1 MAVAFRSK
9 YTARD
14 VEKLLDSINTLVNNT
29 GEVNIQAIER
39 VEALP
44 DKGELNRFYLTA
56 GKIYYWDN
64 EWFELTNTPAAQ
76 ISIPEIEGEVAKS
89 FNFSDFIPFDDIYLT
104 YNGEI
109 IADIKEAL
117 TSSENKE
124 MTIYPITN
132 LTGKGW
138 IEDSKL
144 ENDIFSAEAAQL
156 SESNF
161 FIFMHLMDG
170 QEVKITEHY
179 IEGETVYLINYIGL
193 AL

>member
-1 MAVAFRSK
+1 
-9 YTARD
+9 
-14 VEKLLDSINTLVNNT
+14 
-29 GEVNIQAIER
+29 
-39 VEALP
+39 
-44 DKGELNRFYLTA
+44 
-56 GKIYYWDN
+56 
-64 EWFELTNTPAAQ
+64 
-76 ISIPEIEGEVAKS
+76 
-89 FNFSDFIPFDDIYLT
+89 
-104 YNGEI
+104 
-109 IADIKEAL
+109 
-117 TSSENKE
+117 